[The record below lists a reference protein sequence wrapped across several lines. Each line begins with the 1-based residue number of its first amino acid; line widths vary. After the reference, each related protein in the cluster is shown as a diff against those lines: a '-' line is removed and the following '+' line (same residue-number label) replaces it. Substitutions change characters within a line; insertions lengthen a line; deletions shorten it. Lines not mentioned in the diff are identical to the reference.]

1 MPGGHGPD
9 QSGRETIY
17 PAGARLG
24 AGGLAP
30 EPGVPHL
37 DLGSALGGDSCAL
50 PLNLGLAGVSV
61 MMRED
66 GSPVCLAAGKLSE
79 GRRRHNWAVCLFL
92 PADSLVGL
100 FVVRTQDSHGQ

>member
-17 PAGARLG
+17 PAAARLG
-24 AGGLAP
+24 DGGLAP

-37 DLGSALGGDSCAL
+37 DLGSTLGGDSCAL

-66 GSPVCLAAGKLSE
+66 GSPVCLAAGELLE
-79 GRRRHNWAVCLFL
+79 GRRRHTWAVCLFL